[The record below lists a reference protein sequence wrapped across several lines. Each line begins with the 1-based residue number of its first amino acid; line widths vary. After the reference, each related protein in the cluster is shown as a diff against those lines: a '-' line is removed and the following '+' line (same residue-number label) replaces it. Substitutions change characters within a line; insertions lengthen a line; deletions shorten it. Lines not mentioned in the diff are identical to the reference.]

1 MKENHVAMEN
11 SQEAKIILSLD
22 EKTTGWSKL
31 KATRQKKEGEEENIL
46 HYLWQNFTGN
56 VSKTIALNQVK
67 INIVENLRGLSL
79 RKKIQLMI
87 LIDVSVFLYIVF
99 TCICI

>member
-22 EKTTGWSKL
+22 EKTTGRSKV
-31 KATRQKKEGEEENIL
+31 KIARQKKVGEEENIL
-46 HYLWQNFTGN
+46 HYSWQNFTGN
-56 VSKTIALNQVK
+56 ASKTTVLNQVK
-67 INIVENLRGLSL
+67 INTVKNLRGLSL

-87 LIDVSVFLYIVF
+87 F
-99 TCICI
+99 

>member
-22 EKTTGWSKL
+22 EKTTGWSKV
-31 KATRQKKEGEEENIL
+31 KVTRQKKEGEEENIL
-46 HYLWQNFTGN
+46 LYSWQNFTGN
-56 VSKTIALNQVK
+56 TSKTIVLNQVK

-87 LIDVSVFLYIVF
+87 F
-99 TCICI
+99 

>member
-22 EKTTGWSKL
+22 EKTTGWSKV
-31 KATRQKKEGEEENIL
+31 KVARQKKEGEEENIL
-46 HYLWQNFTGN
+46 HYSWQNFTGN
-56 VSKTIALNQVK
+56 ATKTTVLNQVK
-67 INIVENLRGLSL
+67 INIVKNLRGLSL

-87 LIDVSVFLYIVF
+87 F
-99 TCICI
+99 

>member
-22 EKTTGWSKL
+22 EKTTGWSKV
-31 KATRQKKEGEEENIL
+31 KVTRQKKEGEEENIL
-46 HYLWQNFTGN
+46 LYSWQNFTGN
-56 VSKTIALNQVK
+56 ASKTIVLNQVK

-79 RKKIQLMI
+79 RKKIQLMFFKK
-87 LIDVSVFLYIVF
+87 VFLYIVF
-99 TCICI
+99 ICICM

>member
-1 MKENHVAMEN
+1 MKENHEAMEN

-22 EKTTGWSKL
+22 EKTTGRSKV
-31 KATRQKKEGEEENIL
+31 KVARQKKEGEEENIL
-46 HYLWQNFTGN
+46 HYSWQNFTGN
-56 VSKTIALNQVK
+56 ASKTIALNQIK

-87 LIDVSVFLYIVF
+87 SIDVSVFLYIVF

>member
-22 EKTTGWSKL
+22 EKTTGWSKV
-31 KATRQKKEGEEENIL
+31 KVARQKKVGEEENIL
-46 HYLWQNFTGN
+46 HYSWQNFTGN
-56 VSKTIALNQVK
+56 ASKTTVLNQVK
-67 INIVENLRGLSL
+67 INTVKNLRGLSL

-87 LIDVSVFLYIVF
+87 F
-99 TCICI
+99 

>member
-1 MKENHVAMEN
+1 MKENHEAMEN

-22 EKTTGWSKL
+22 EKKTGWSKV
-31 KATRQKKEGEEENIL
+31 KTIRQKKEVEEENIL
-46 HYLWQNFTGN
+46 HYSWQNFTGN
-56 VSKTIALNQVK
+56 ASKTIALNQIK

>member
-1 MKENHVAMEN
+1 MKENQEAMEN

-22 EKTTGWSKL
+22 EKTTGWSKV
-31 KATRQKKEGEEENIL
+31 KVARQKKVGEEENIL
-46 HYLWQNFTGN
+46 HYSWQNFTGN
-56 VSKTIALNQVK
+56 ASKTIALNQIK
-67 INIVENLRGLSL
+67 IKIVENLRGLSL

>member
-22 EKTTGWSKL
+22 EKTTGRSKV
-31 KATRQKKEGEEENIL
+31 KVARQKKVGEEENIL
-46 HYLWQNFTGN
+46 HYSWQNFTGN
-56 VSKTIALNQVK
+56 ASKTTVLNQVK
-67 INIVENLRGLSL
+67 INIVKNLRGLSL

-87 LIDVSVFLYIVF
+87 F
-99 TCICI
+99 

>member
-22 EKTTGWSKL
+22 EKTTGRSKV
-31 KATRQKKEGEEENIL
+31 KVARQKKVGQEENIL
-46 HYLWQNFTGN
+46 HYSWQNFTGN
-56 VSKTIALNQVK
+56 ASKTTVLNQVK
-67 INIVENLRGLSL
+67 INIVKNLRGLSL

-87 LIDVSVFLYIVF
+87 F
-99 TCICI
+99 

>member
-1 MKENHVAMEN
+1 MKENHEAMEN

-22 EKTTGWSKL
+22 EKTTGRSKV
-31 KATRQKKEGEEENIL
+31 KVARQKKVGEEENIL
-46 HYLWQNFTGN
+46 HYSWQNFTGN
-56 VSKTIALNQVK
+56 ASKTIALNQIK

-87 LIDVSVFLYIVF
+87 SIDVSVFLYIVF
-99 TCICI
+99 TCIWI

>member
-22 EKTTGWSKL
+22 EKTTGWSKV
-31 KATRQKKEGEEENIL
+31 KVARQKKVGQEENIL
-46 HYLWQNFTGN
+46 HYSWQNFTGN
-56 VSKTIALNQVK
+56 ASKTTVLNQVK
-67 INIVENLRGLSL
+67 INIVKNLRGLSL

-87 LIDVSVFLYIVF
+87 F
-99 TCICI
+99 

>member
-1 MKENHVAMEN
+1 MKENHEAMEN

-22 EKTTGWSKL
+22 EKTTGWSKV
-31 KATRQKKEGEEENIL
+31 KITRQKKEVEEENIL
-46 HYLWQNFTGN
+46 HYSWQNFTGN
-56 VSKTIALNQVK
+56 ASKTIALNQIK

>member
-22 EKTTGWSKL
+22 EKTTGRSKL
-31 KATRQKKEGEEENIL
+31 KVARQKKVGEEENIL
-46 HYLWQNFTGN
+46 HYSWQNFTGN
-56 VSKTIALNQVK
+56 ASKTTVLNQVK
-67 INIVENLRGLSL
+67 INTVKNLRGLSL

-87 LIDVSVFLYIVF
+87 F
-99 TCICI
+99 

>member
-22 EKTTGWSKL
+22 EKTTGRSKV
-31 KATRQKKEGEEENIL
+31 KVARQTKVGEEENIL
-46 HYLWQNFTGN
+46 HCSWQNFTGN
-56 VSKTIALNQVK
+56 ASKTTVLNQVK
-67 INIVENLRGLSL
+67 INTVKNLRGLSL

-87 LIDVSVFLYIVF
+87 F
-99 TCICI
+99 

>member
-22 EKTTGWSKL
+22 EKTTGRSKV
-31 KATRQKKEGEEENIL
+31 KVARQKKVGEEENIL
-46 HYLWQNFTGN
+46 HYSWQNFTGN
-56 VSKTIALNQVK
+56 ASKTTVLNQVK
-67 INIVENLRGLSL
+67 INTVKNLRGLSL

-87 LIDVSVFLYIVF
+87 F
-99 TCICI
+99 

>member
-22 EKTTGWSKL
+22 EKTTGRSKV
-31 KATRQKKEGEEENIL
+31 KVARQKKVGEEENIL
-46 HYLWQNFTGN
+46 HYSWQNFTGN
-56 VSKTIALNQVK
+56 ASKTIALNQIK

-87 LIDVSVFLYIVF
+87 SSDASVFLYIAF
-99 TCICI
+99 ICICM

>member
-22 EKTTGWSKL
+22 EKTTGRSKV
-31 KATRQKKEGEEENIL
+31 KVARQKKVGEEENIL
-46 HYLWQNFTGN
+46 HYSWQNFTGN
-56 VSKTIALNQVK
+56 ASKTIALNQIK

-87 LIDVSVFLYIVF
+87 LIDVSLFLYIVF

>member
-22 EKTTGWSKL
+22 EKTTGRSKV
-31 KATRQKKEGEEENIL
+31 KVARQKKVGEEENVL
-46 HYLWQNFTGN
+46 HYSWQNFTGN
-56 VSKTIALNQVK
+56 ASKTTVLNQVK
-67 INIVENLRGLSL
+67 INTVKNLRGLSL

-87 LIDVSVFLYIVF
+87 F
-99 TCICI
+99 

>member
-22 EKTTGWSKL
+22 EKTTGRSKV
-31 KATRQKKEGEEENIL
+31 KVARQKKIGEEENIL
-46 HYLWQNFTGN
+46 HYSWQNFTGN
-56 VSKTIALNQVK
+56 ASKTTVLNQVK
-67 INIVENLRGLSL
+67 INTVKNLRGLSL

-87 LIDVSVFLYIVF
+87 F
-99 TCICI
+99 